1 MFLSDTSIKR
11 PIMMTMIIF
20 SFVVIGLFALTNLGI
35 DIFPDIEF
43 PYVTVLTIYPGAGPE
58 EVETLITKPIE
69 DAVASISGLKE
80 MTSIA
85 QEGMSLT
92 LLEFNL
98 GRNVDFAGIDV
109 KEKVDAIRADLPAD
123 AEDPQIQK
131 FDIGALPVI
140 NLAVSSPRPLEQLS
154 VLADEEIKNQLT
166 RVNGLAN
173 VDIVGGKEREIVVA
187 VDRRKLQARGLS
199 ILQVMQA
206 LSQEN
211 INLPSGRIA
220 AGKKEYSIRVQGE
233 FRDLAQIAGLYLPVM
248 QGEPAVRLAD
258 IATIQDTYAE
268 QRETARM
275 QGKESIGLSLIK
287 RSDANAVQVGREV
300 KKVLA
305 QLEKTLPS
313 DIEITIARDRTEFI
327 QNSVNDVFDNLIIGI
342 LLTALVLYLFLHSWK
357 GTVIAAISMPVSIV
371 STFTLLLFADFT
383 LNMMSLMAL
392 AISVGILVTNSI
404 VVLENI
410 ERYRKM
416 GKPMQEAAS
425 IGTKEIALAVAAATM
440 TNIVVFTPI
449 AFMSGIVGQ
458 FFKQFGLTVTF
469 ATLFSLL
476 VSFTMVPMLASMKLN
491 RMIYVAA
498 ALVTGLL
505 VYISLGLE
513 VFLVVAGFVLL
524 VGILTWM
531 GWLQKIFAAW
541 DRFYDQ
547 LSVSYHTGLGYFLRH
562 RPLLFGGVS
571 LLFISSLVVSAV
583 FIGSEFFPKADAG
596 GFSVSVEMPSGTTLQ
611 ETDKVLQRVEE
622 TVNKIPEVKTV
633 YSQVGTNE
641 SGEFT
646 LNQGVHLG
654 VVVTQLKDKPERK
667 RTTFEIMDEIR
678 PQLTDIPAAQIILTP
693 MSFFG
698 GGEADMTI
706 EVTGPD
712 MTILAKLADQVVEIA
727 RTERGVVDPRSSWR
741 TGKPE
746 LRISPRRELM
756 ADQGLTV
763 TQVGLA
769 MRTMIEG
776 QKVSKYREGNREYDI
791 RVKLAA
797 EDLKKIEDVPDF
809 AVISKEGPQKIFNIA
824 DLDFTEGPSQ
834 IQRKGKQRMIT
845 VSAELTGTTLGQ
857 AQKDIQ
863 AGIDTLKIPEGYQVK
878 FGGQSEE
885 MAESFAELGR
895 ALILAIILTYMLMA
909 AMMESYVHPFIIL
922 ATLPLGLIGV
932 LYALFLTGNS
942 ISIFSLMA
950 IIMLVGI
957 VVNNGILLIDYI
969 ETVRREKGLSLFEA
983 ILEASPTRLR
993 PIIMTNLATIL
1004 GMTPLALG
1012 IGSGGE
1018 FRAPMAI
1025 AAIGGLISS
1034 TIFTLFLIPAMYYS
1048 VEQFRGRLGRAKG
1061 IESSASEP

>member
-1 MFLSDTSIKR
+1 
-11 PIMMTMIIF
+11 MMTMIIF

-140 NLAVSSPRPLEQLS
+140 NLAVSSPRPLEQLYI
-154 VLADEEIKNQLT
+154 LADEDIKNQLT

-173 VDIVGGKEREIVVA
+173 VEIVGGKEREIVVA

-206 LSQEN
+206 LAQEN
-211 INLPSGRIA
+211 INLPSGHIA

-233 FRDLAQIAGLYLPVM
+233 FHDLTQIAGLYLPVM
-248 QGEPAVRLAD
+248 PGEPAVRLAD

-305 QLEKTLPS
+305 DLKKTLPS
-313 DIEITIARDRTEFI
+313 DIEITIARDRTDFI

-371 STFTLLLFADFT
+371 STFTLLLFANFT

-416 GKPMQEAAS
+416 GKPVKEAAS

-491 RMIYVAA
+491 RLIYVAA

-505 VYISLGLE
+505 VYISLGVG
-513 VFLVVAGFVLL
+513 VFLFVAGFVLL
-524 VGILTWM
+524 VGFLTWR
-531 GWLQKIFAAW
+531 GWLQRIFAAW
-541 DRFYDQ
+541 DRFYDH
-547 LSVSYHTGLGYFLRH
+547 LSDSYHAGLEYFLRH
-562 RPLLFGGVS
+562 QVLLFGGVT
-571 LLFISSLVVSAV
+571 LLFISSLVVAAV
-583 FIGSEFFPKADAG
+583 FVGSEFFPKADAG
-596 GFSVSVEMPSGTTLQ
+596 GFSVSVEMPAGTTLQ
-611 ETDKVLQRVEE
+611 ETDAVLKRIEAVVRE
-622 TVNKIPEVKTV
+622 IPEMKTV
-633 YSQVGTNE
+633 YSQVGTSE

-646 LNQGVHLG
+646 FNQGVHLG
-654 VVVTQLKDKPERK
+654 VVITQLKDKPERK

-678 PQLTDIPAAQIILTP
+678 PKLTDIPAAQIILTP
-693 MSFFG
+693 ANFFGG
-698 GGEADMTI
+698 GGEADLTI

-712 MTILAKLADQVVEIA
+712 MKILADLADQVIEIA
-727 RTERGVVDPRSSWR
+727 RQERGVVDPRSSWR

-791 RVKLAA
+791 RVKLAE
-797 EDLKKIEDVPDF
+797 EDLQKIEDVPDF

-824 DLDFTEGPSQ
+824 NLEFTEGPSQ

-857 AQKDIQ
+857 VQKNIQ
-863 AGIDTLKIPEGYQVK
+863 AGIDTLKIPEGYRVK

-909 AMMESYVHPFIIL
+909 AMMESYINPLIIL

-969 ETVRREKGLSLFEA
+969 ETVRREKDTPLLSA
-983 ILEASPTRLR
+983 ILAAAPTRLR

-1025 AAIGGLISS
+1025 SAIGGLISS

-1048 VEQFRGRLGRAKG
+1048 VEQVRGKFGKTKG
-1061 IESSASEP
+1061 IESGTIEP